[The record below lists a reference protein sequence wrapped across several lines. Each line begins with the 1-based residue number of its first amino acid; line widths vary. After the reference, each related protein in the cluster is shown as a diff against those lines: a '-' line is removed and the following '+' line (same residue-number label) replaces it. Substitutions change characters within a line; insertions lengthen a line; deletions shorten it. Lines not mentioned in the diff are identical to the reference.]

1 MDKLD
6 MCLIPFIYLLRT
18 TLIILSEFTLIVNI
32 TSIIAREF
40 KNTLTWMEIYGIH
53 LILITLSSIQS
64 LIQVPLN
71 VMLQLPLSRAI
82 LFYPKFYYSF
92 FKYKEGRR
100 SLWSIVTNP
109 LGADY
114 RRPVM
119 QPNQIKYLNVSYHCN
134 SFYQA
139 KVAYDHLHLQIN
151 KDLE

>member
-6 MCLIPFIYLLRT
+6 MCLITFIYLLRT

-53 LILITLSSIQS
+53 LILIMLSSIQS

-82 LFYPKFYYSF
+82 LF
-92 FKYKEGRR
+92 
-100 SLWSIVTNP
+100 
-109 LGADY
+109 
-114 RRPVM
+114 
-119 QPNQIKYLNVSYHCN
+119 
-134 SFYQA
+134 
-139 KVAYDHLHLQIN
+139 
-151 KDLE
+151 